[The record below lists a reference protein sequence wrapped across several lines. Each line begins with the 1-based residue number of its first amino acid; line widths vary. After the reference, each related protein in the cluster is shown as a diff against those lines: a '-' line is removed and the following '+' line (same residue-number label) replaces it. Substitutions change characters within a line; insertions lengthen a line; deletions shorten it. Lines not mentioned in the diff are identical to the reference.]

1 MRCLRYGVQCSGYST
16 PASNTTSIVPVTL
29 MQTPES
35 VTADSQ
41 PQHAH
46 ESPQL
51 ATPSPLPG
59 PTTSSADGNT
69 PRQSQAD
76 TDIFTPVSHDR
87 EWNNH
92 NVASSVSSQPYDTLH
107 QHQPQPQQTATH
119 HPQTHLELLR
129 LPSAQKRL
137 IHHWVTYTSV
147 KLVLVD
153 EPHNPCRT
161 LMLPMALKGLMSTA
175 TASTADI
182 ATFHAICACAAYNL
196 HNLGTSPDDNTTTKE
211 WHSLALTHD
220 QAAISHLRHNLS
232 TADTHHDQSS
242 AMAIM
247 ACITIEAI
255 SGSAGGR
262 WRTHVVGGL
271 AYLRRL
277 RARGDVAVSEDV
289 FAAFQAHLVSM
300 AILCGFGGGG
310 GQAAKTEAL
319 EDDLK
324 GFLQEDIR
332 EGAVGERLELRF
344 PYYGA
349 SRGFLRRLDR
359 MNSLAAI
366 TSAAITTA
374 TRTNDAR
381 LGELLP
387 PEAAHELSALELQLY
402 LDFPPSLGIAAG
414 PNPNATGALSPTHAL
429 MLHHMAQAFYYAS
442 LVFCQ
447 RCVRRQPLSSVQ
459 TLVDIGV
466 RQLEAIETVSGG
478 TAGSVMMWPA
488 LVLGAECAG
497 EGRRGRM
504 RRWLEGKM
512 KLGFKNVAMLKALI
526 ETVWATRDAAGC
538 DRAETAGGENER
550 VLPGWQG
557 LICEPR
563 FDVFRL

>member
-1 MRCLRYGVQCSGYST
+1 M
-16 PASNTTSIVPVTL
+16 
-29 MQTPES
+29 
-35 VTADSQ
+35 
-41 PQHAH
+41 
-46 ESPQL
+46 
-51 ATPSPLPG
+51 
-59 PTTSSADGNT
+59 
-69 PRQSQAD
+69 
-76 TDIFTPVSHDR
+76 SHDH

-92 NVASSVSSQPYDTLH
+92 DIATSASSQSYDTLH
-107 QHQPQPQQTATH
+107 QQQPQPRQTATH
-119 HPQTHLELLR
+119 HPQNHLDLLR
-129 LPSAQKRL
+129 LPSAQKHL

-196 HNLGTSPDDNTTTKE
+196 YNLGTSPDDDTTIKE

-255 SGSAGGR
+255 SGSADGR

-300 AILCGFGGGG
+300 AILCGFGGGE
-310 GQAAKTEAL
+310 GQAAKGEAL

-324 GFLQEDIR
+324 GFLQEDTY
-332 EGAVGERLELRF
+332 EGAAGERLELRF

-359 MNSLAAI
+359 MNTLAAI
-366 TSAAITTA
+366 TSAAAITTRA
-374 TRTNDAR
+374 NDAR
-381 LGELLP
+381 RGQLLS
-387 PEAAHELSALELQLY
+387 PEAAHELSTLELQLY
-402 LDFPPSLGIAAG
+402 LDFPPSLGIAAV
-414 PNPNATGALSPTHAL
+414 PNPNVTGALSPTHAL

-447 RCVRRQPLSSVQ
+447 RCVRRHPLSSLQ
-459 TLVDIGV
+459 ILVDSGV
-466 RQLEAIETVSGG
+466 RQLEAIEMVSGG

-488 LVLGAECAG
+488 LVLGAECMG
-497 EGRRGRM
+497 KDLRGRM

-526 ETVWATRDAAGC
+526 ETVWAARDAADC
-538 DRAETAGGENER
+538 ERTDAAGGEGER
-550 VLPGWQG
+550 MLQGWQD
-557 LICEPR
+557 LIREPR